1 MKFTSLRHLLETRA
15 AETPDKTFLFSESD
29 GGEWTYAEFDAAVN
43 RTANM
48 LVAKGIRKGDVVSL
62 LMPNSPEYIAA
73 YFACWKIGAL
83 AGPVNSL
90 LKPDEVEWIVGNSES
105 KLMLVGPDW
114 SGDRPADHPTLPP
127 TINFT
132 DLESATVN
140 FPDTIG
146 GNPNGREGVKDLTT
160 DDEAIIIYTSG
171 TTGKP
176 KGCLLTHGNLLAN
189 AEQITNWMGF
199 GPGDRL
205 LTIMPLFHMNAVTV
219 TTMTALFCGGSTVV
233 SPKFSASRFW
243 DIIEKYRITSFGS
256 VVTMLSMLLRK
267 AEPPASAG
275 GQELADAPVEGQD
288 GTSHAEESSV
298 TERPASAESRPPA
311 NAGSSASL
319 KFAMCGSAPVPAEI
333 LKRFEETFGVL
344 VIEGYGLSES
354 TCRSTFNPPNENR
367 RPGSCGQPIGNE
379 MKVVD
384 EEDNEVPDGELGEIV
399 LRGPNIL
406 KGYFKNPEATA
417 KAFAGGW
424 FHTGDIGY
432 RDADGFFYIA
442 DRKSDMI
449 IRGGENI
456 YPREIDDL
464 LYTHPAVA
472 HAAVIGVPDEL
483 YGEEVAAFIVLKDSY
498 TSVSSRKVSSPSVS
512 SPHVSKGSSQPIDP
526 PPQPTEPTLQAVTR
540 PSGSVSNSTYIP
552 GSSSS
557 KSVSHVSAQD
567 IIDFCKLH
575 LADFK
580 CPKTVHFVA
589 DIPKGPTGKLLKRE
603 LARLFAESRTN

>member
-1 MKFTSLRHLLETRA
+1 MTFANLRQLLETRA
-15 AETPDKTFLFSESD
+15 ADTPDKPFLLSETD
-29 GGEWTYAEFDAAVN
+29 GRDWTYAEFDRVVN

-48 LVAKGIRKGDVVSL
+48 ILSHGIEKGDVVSL
-62 LMPNSPEYIAA
+62 LMPNSPEYVAA
-73 YFACWKIGAL
+73 YFACWEIGAV

-90 LKPDEVEWIVGNSES
+90 LKSEEIEWVVANSES
-105 KLMLVGPDW
+105 RLLLL
-114 SGDRPADHPTLPP
+114 GDKGGNTTVRECVQGVPALDFS
-127 TINFT
+127 N
-132 DLESATVN
+132 LETATSD
-140 FPDTIG
+140 FPDTLA
-146 GNPNGREGVKDLTT
+146 ETALTT
-160 DDEAIIIYTSG
+160 KDEAIIIYTSG

-199 GPGDRL
+199 GSDDRL

-243 DIIEKYRITSFGS
+243 DIVEKYQITSFGS
-256 VVTMLSMLLRK
+256 VATMLSMLLVSP
-267 AEPPASAG
+267 EAG
-275 GQELADAPVEGQD
+275 VMSIKHEEDRS
-288 GTSHAEESSV
+288 TSGLKTPDSKLQ
-298 TERPASAESRPPA
+298 T
-311 NAGSSASL
+311 L

-379 MKVVD
+379 MAVLD
-384 EEDNEVPDGELGEIV
+384 DDDSEVPDGELGEIA
-399 LRGPNIL
+399 LRGPNIF
-406 KGYFKNPEATA
+406 KAYFKNPEATE
-417 KAFAGGW
+417 KAFANGW

-483 YGEEVAAFIVLKDSY
+483 YGEEVAAFIVLKNGY
-498 TSVSSRKVSSPSVS
+498 TGVS
-512 SPHVSKGSSQPIDP
+512 SPHEARADQTPPLMSVPPALVGGSSQQIDP
-526 PPQPTEPTLQAVTR
+526 TDRR
-540 PSGSVSNSTYIP
+540 PSIREHGLENSEIP
-552 GSSSS
+552 NP
-557 KSVSHVSAQD
+557 KSQIRNVTPDDVTT
-567 IIDFCKLH
+567 FCKLH
-575 LADFK
+575 LADYK
-580 CPKTVHFVA
+580 CPKTVHFVD

-603 LARLFAESRTN
+603 LAKRFAEART